1 MGVFNV
7 KNFTSHGFDKHM
19 YLCYNK
25 RMTLLEA
32 IFLGILQGLTEFLPI
47 SSSGH
52 LVLAQTFLGLKEPL
66 VFFDVMLHVGTLAA
80 VLVVYREAIGKLA
93 IGGVSTLADT
103 QFWRKPSTGFNASTE
118 LKFIW
123 LILLG
128 SIPTGV
134 IAVLFKTE
142 LESFFDEVRLVSI
155 MLILTG
161 VILQLPQLPRGNTQA
176 KTLRKQDE
184 GTSPLRAESLKTWH
198 APLIGIAQ
206 GCAITPGI
214 SRSGT
219 TISLALFLG
228 IPAKAAAEY
237 SFLLSIPAILGAVAL
252 KIRDV
257 GDTTIPLHIVG
268 AGMLAAFIVG
278 YIALRL
284 LLVVLNRGKFS
295 LFSYYCMALGLVSL
309 LIALIQ

>member
-1 MGVFNV
+1 
-7 KNFTSHGFDKHM
+7 
-19 YLCYNK
+19 
-25 RMTLLEA
+25 MTFLEA
-32 IFLGILQGLTEFLPI
+32 ILLGILQGLTEFLPV

-52 LVLAQTFLGLKEPL
+52 LVLAQQFLGLKEPL

-80 VLVVYREAIGKLA
+80 VLVAYRDAIWRLV
-93 IGGVSTLADT
+93 IGGLSALGDT
-103 QFWRKPSTGFNASTE
+103 QFWRKPRTTLNTSVE

-123 LILLG
+123 LILIG
-128 SIPTGV
+128 SIPTGI
-134 IAVLFKTE
+134 IAVVFKTQ
-142 LESFFDEVRLVSI
+142 LESFFDEVGLVSI

-161 VILQLPQLPRGNTQA
+161 VILQLPRLRRE
-176 KTLRKQDE
+176 KTDSPD
-184 GTSPLRAESLKTWH
+184 TSAEELKTWH

-228 IPAKAAAEY
+228 IPAKTAAEY

-257 GDTTIPLHIVG
+257 GDTTIPLYIVG
-268 AGMLAAFIVG
+268 TGMLASFIVG
-278 YIALRL
+278 YIALRF
-284 LLVVLNRGKFS
+284 LLVMLNRGKFS
-295 LFSYYCMALGLVSL
+295 MFSYYCVALGLTSL

>member
-1 MGVFNV
+1 
-7 KNFTSHGFDKHM
+7 
-19 YLCYNK
+19 
-25 RMTLLEA
+25 MTFLEA
-32 IFLGILQGLTEFLPI
+32 ILLGILQGLTEFLPV

-52 LVLAQTFLGLKEPL
+52 LVLAQQFLGLKEPL

-80 VLVVYREAIGKLA
+80 VLVAYRDAIGRLVV
-93 IGGVSTLADT
+93 GGLSALGNTQLWRHPSRTLNNSPD
-103 QFWRKPSTGFNASTE
+103 

-134 IAVLFKTE
+134 IAVVFKSE
-142 LESFFDEVRLVSI
+142 LESFFDEVRLVSV

-161 VILQLPQLPRGNTQA
+161 AILQLPRFRQEKADNHENSGHH
-176 KTLRKQDE
+176 
-184 GTSPLRAESLKTWH
+184 LKTWH

-228 IPAKAAAEY
+228 IPAKTAAEY
-237 SFLLSIPAILGAVAL
+237 SFLLSIPAILGAVVL
-252 KIRDV
+252 KVRDV
-257 GDTTIPLHIVG
+257 GDTAIPLHIVG
-268 AGMLAAFIVG
+268 GGMLASFIVG
-278 YIALRL
+278 YIALRF

-295 LFSYYCMALGLVSL
+295 VFSYYCIALGVVSL

>member
-1 MGVFNV
+1 MALIPAKIALASQYF
-7 KNFTSHGFDKHM
+7 K
-19 YLCYNK
+19 CYNN
-25 RMTLLEA
+25 RMTFLEA
-32 IFLGILQGLTEFLPI
+32 ILLGILQGLTEFLPV

-52 LVLAQTFLGLKEPL
+52 LVLAQQFLGLKEPL

-80 VLVVYREAIGKLA
+80 VLVVYRDAIGRLA
-93 IGGVSTLADT
+93 IGGLSALGNT
-103 QFWRKPSTGFNASTE
+103 QFWQQPKATLNTSAE
-118 LKFIW
+118 LKFIS

-128 SIPTGV
+128 SIPTGI
-134 IAVLFKTE
+134 IAVVFKTQ

-161 VILQLPQLPRGNTQA
+161 VILQLPRLRRA
-176 KTLRKQDE
+176 KADSPD
-184 GTSPLRAESLKTWH
+184 TSTGELKTWH

-228 IPAKAAAEY
+228 IPAKTAAEY
-237 SFLLSIPAILGAVAL
+237 SFLLSIPAVLGAVAL
-252 KIRDV
+252 KIRDI
-257 GDTTIPLHIVG
+257 GDTTIPFHIVG
-268 AGMLAAFIVG
+268 TGMLASFIVG
-278 YIALRL
+278 YIALRF
-284 LLVVLNRGKFS
+284 LLVILNRGKFS
-295 LFSYYCMALGLVSL
+295 LFSYYCIALGLTSL

>member
-1 MGVFNV
+1 
-7 KNFTSHGFDKHM
+7 
-19 YLCYNK
+19 
-25 RMTLLEA
+25 MTFFEA
-32 IFLGILQGLTEFLPI
+32 ILLGILQGLTEFLPV

-52 LVLAQTFLGLKEPL
+52 LVLAQQFLGLKEPL

-80 VLVVYREAIGKLA
+80 VLVVYRDAIKRLV
-93 IGGVSTLADT
+93 IGGLSTLGDKEL
-103 QFWRKPSTGFNASTE
+103 WRQPRETLNSSAE
-118 LKFIW
+118 LKFIG

-128 SIPTGV
+128 SIPTGI

-161 VILQLPQLPRGNTQA
+161 VILQLPR
-176 KTLRKQDE
+176 LRREKADNPVGQ
-184 GTSPLRAESLKTWH
+184 LKTWH

-228 IPAKAAAEY
+228 IPAKTAAEY

-257 GDTTIPLHIVG
+257 GDTTVPLHIVG
-268 AGMLAAFIVG
+268 TGMIASFIVG
-278 YIALRL
+278 YIALRF
-284 LLVVLNRGKFS
+284 LLVILNRGKFS
-295 LFSYYCMALGLVSL
+295 VFSYYCIALGLTSL

>member
-1 MGVFNV
+1 
-7 KNFTSHGFDKHM
+7 
-19 YLCYNK
+19 
-25 RMTLLEA
+25 MTFLEA
-32 IFLGILQGLTEFLPI
+32 ILLGILQGLTEFLPV

-52 LVLAQTFLGLKEPL
+52 LVLAQQFLGLQEPL

-80 VLVVYREAIGKLA
+80 VLVAYRDAIKRLV
-93 IGGVSTLADT
+93 IGGLSTLGDT
-103 QFWRKPSTGFNASTE
+103 QFWRQPRAMLNTSAE
-118 LKFIW
+118 VKFIG

-128 SIPTGV
+128 SIPTGI
-134 IAVLFKTE
+134 IAVLFKTQ
-142 LESFFDEVRLVSI
+142 LESLFDEVRLVSI

-161 VILQLPQLPRGNTQA
+161 FILQLPR
-176 KTLRKQDE
+176 LRREKADNPAGQ
-184 GTSPLRAESLKTWH
+184 LKTWH

-219 TISLALFLG
+219 TISLGLFLG
-228 IPAKAAAEY
+228 IPAKTAAEY

-257 GDTTIPLHIVG
+257 GDTTVPLHIVG
-268 AGMLAAFIVG
+268 TGMLASFIVG
-278 YIALRL
+278 YIALRF
-284 LLVVLNRGKFS
+284 LLVILNRGKFS
-295 LFSYYCMALGLVSL
+295 VFSYYCIALGLTSL

>member
-1 MGVFNV
+1 
-7 KNFTSHGFDKHM
+7 
-19 YLCYNK
+19 
-25 RMTLLEA
+25 MTFLEA
-32 IFLGILQGLTEFLPI
+32 VLLGILQGLTEFLPV

-80 VLVVYREAIGKLA
+80 VLVVYRDAIWKLTA
-93 IGGVSTLADT
+93 GGLSTLTDI
-103 QFWRKPSTGFNASTE
+103 QFWRKPKSTFNASTD

-123 LILLG
+123 LILIG

-142 LESFFDEVRLVSI
+142 LESFFHEVRLVSV

-161 VILQLPQLPRGNTQA
+161 VILQLPR
-176 KTLRKQDE
+176 LRKQEMDNSDTPS
-184 GTSPLRAESLKTWH
+184 GKLRTWH

-228 IPAKAAAEY
+228 IPAKTAAEY
-237 SFLLSIPAILGAVAL
+237 SFLLSIPAILGAVVL
-252 KIRDV
+252 KIRDI
-257 GDTTIPLHIVG
+257 GETTIPFYIVA
-268 AGMLAAFIVG
+268 AGTLAAFIVG
-278 YIALRL
+278 YVALRL

-295 LFSYYCMALGLVSL
+295 LFSYYCVALGLVSL

>member
-1 MGVFNV
+1 
-7 KNFTSHGFDKHM
+7 
-19 YLCYNK
+19 
-25 RMTLLEA
+25 MTFLEA
-32 IFLGILQGLTEFLPI
+32 ILLGILQGLTEFLPI

-52 LVLAQTFLGLKEPL
+52 LVLAQTFLGLNEPL

-80 VLVVYREAIGKLA
+80 VLVVYRDAIWKLTT
-93 IGGVSTLADT
+93 GGLSTLTDT
-103 QFWRKPSTGFNASTE
+103 QFWRQPGSTFNASRE
-118 LKFIW
+118 LRFIG

-128 SIPTGV
+128 SIPTGL

-142 LESFFDEVRLVSI
+142 LESFFHEVRLVSV

-161 VILQLPQLPRGNTQA
+161 IILQLPR
-176 KTLRKQDE
+176 LRKQEVDNADTPT
-184 GTSPLRAESLKTWH
+184 GKLRAWH

-228 IPAKAAAEY
+228 IPAKTAAEY
-237 SFLLSIPAILGAVAL
+237 SFLLSIPAILGAVVL
-252 KIRDV
+252 KIRDIEE
-257 GDTTIPLHIVG
+257 TTIPFYIVG

-295 LFSYYCMALGLVSL
+295 LFSYYCIALGLISL
-309 LIALIQ
+309 LVALIQ

>member
-1 MGVFNV
+1 
-7 KNFTSHGFDKHM
+7 
-19 YLCYNK
+19 
-25 RMTLLEA
+25 MTFLEA

-52 LVLAQTFLGLKEPL
+52 LVLAQTYLGLKESL
-66 VFFDVMLHVGTLAA
+66 VFFDVMVHVGTLAA
-80 VLVVYREAIGKLA
+80 VLVVYRDAIWKLTT
-93 IGGVSTLADT
+93 GGLSTLTDT
-103 QFWRKPSTGFNASTE
+103 QFWRKPGAGLNTSAE
-118 LKFIW
+118 LKFIS
-123 LILLG
+123 LILFG

-142 LESFFDEVRLVSI
+142 LESLFHEVHLVSI

-161 VILQLPQLPRGNTQA
+161 AILQLPR
-176 KTLRKQDE
+176 LRKQEMDDHDDPT
-184 GTSPLRAESLKTWH
+184 GKLKTWH

-228 IPAKAAAEY
+228 IPAKTAAEY
-237 SFLLSIPAILGAVAL
+237 SFLLSIPAILGAVVL

-257 GDTTIPLHIVG
+257 GDTSVPLHIMG
-268 AGMLAAFIVG
+268 TGMLASFIVG
-278 YIALRL
+278 YIALRF
-284 LLVVLNRGKFS
+284 LLVMLNRGKFS
-295 LFSYYCMALGLVSL
+295 VFSYYCIALGLTSL

>member
-1 MGVFNV
+1 
-7 KNFTSHGFDKHM
+7 
-19 YLCYNK
+19 
-25 RMTLLEA
+25 MTFLEA
-32 IFLGILQGLTEFLPI
+32 ILLGILQGLTEFLPV

-52 LVLAQTFLGLKEPL
+52 LVLAQQFLGLKEPL

-80 VLVVYREAIGKLA
+80 VLVAYREAIGRLVK
-93 IGGVSTLADT
+93 GGFSAVKDPR
-103 QFWRKPSTGFNASTE
+103 FWRQPKATLNTSAE

-128 SIPTGV
+128 SIPTGI
-134 IAVLFKTE
+134 IAVVFKTQ
-142 LESFFDEVRLVSI
+142 LESFFDEVRLVSV

-161 VILQLPQLPRGNTQA
+161 VILQLPR
-176 KTLRKQDE
+176 LRKEKTENPDDPTE
-184 GTSPLRAESLKTWH
+184 KLKAWH

-228 IPAKAAAEY
+228 IPAKIAAEY

-252 KIRDV
+252 KIRDL
-257 GDTTIPLHIVG
+257 GDTAIPLHIVG
-268 AGMLAAFIVG
+268 AGMLASFIVG
-278 YIALRL
+278 YIALRF

-295 LFSYYCMALGLVSL
+295 VFSYYCVALGVTAL

>member
-1 MGVFNV
+1 
-7 KNFTSHGFDKHM
+7 
-19 YLCYNK
+19 
-25 RMTLLEA
+25 MTLLEA
-32 IFLGILQGLTEFLPI
+32 ILLGILQGLTEFLPI

-52 LVLAQTFLGLKEPL
+52 LVLAQQFLGLKEPL

-93 IGGVSTLADT
+93 IGGVSTLVDT
-103 QFWRKPSTGFNASTE
+103 QFWRKPSSTFNTSAE

-161 VILQLPQLPRGNTQA
+161 VILQLPR
-176 KTLRKQDE
+176 LRRQDVDSSD
-184 GTSPLRAESLKTWH
+184 TSTRKLKTWH
-198 APLIGIAQ
+198 APFIGIAQ
-206 GCAITPGI
+206 GFAITPGI

-228 IPAKAAAEY
+228 IPAKTAAEY
-237 SFLLSIPAILGAVAL
+237 SFLLSIPAILGAVVL
-252 KIRDV
+252 KSRDV
-257 GDTTIPLHIVG
+257 GDTTISLYIVG
-268 AGMLAAFIVG
+268 AGMLASFIVG
-278 YIALRL
+278 YIALRF

-295 LFSYYCMALGLVSL
+295 LFSYYCIALGLVSL

>member
-1 MGVFNV
+1 
-7 KNFTSHGFDKHM
+7 
-19 YLCYNK
+19 
-25 RMTLLEA
+25 MTFLEA

-52 LVLAQTFLGLKEPL
+52 LVLAQQFLGLKEPL

-93 IGGVSTLADT
+93 VGGVSTLANT
-103 QFWRKPSTGFNASTE
+103 QFWRKPRAVFDTSNE

-161 VILQLPQLPRGNTQA
+161 VILQLPR
-176 KTLRKQDE
+176 LRRQNVE
-184 GTSPLRAESLKTWH
+184 GSGTPGSELKAWH

-228 IPAKAAAEY
+228 IPAKTAAEY
-237 SFLLSIPAILGAVAL
+237 SFLLSIPAILGAVVL

-295 LFSYYCMALGLVSL
+295 LFSYYCIALGLVSL

>member
-1 MGVFNV
+1 
-7 KNFTSHGFDKHM
+7 
-19 YLCYNK
+19 
-25 RMTLLEA
+25 MTFLEA
-32 IFLGILQGLTEFLPI
+32 ILLGIIQGLTEFLPI

-52 LVLAQTFLGLKEPL
+52 LVLAQQFLGLKEPL

-93 IGGVSTLADT
+93 IGGLSTLGNS
-103 QFWRKPSTGFNASTE
+103 QFWREPRTIFNTSTE

-128 SIPTGV
+128 TIPTGV
-134 IAVLFKTE
+134 IAVLFKSE
-142 LESFFDEVRLVSI
+142 LESFFHEVRLVSI

-161 VILQLPQLPRGNTQA
+161 VILQLPRLRTQDA
-176 KTLRKQDE
+176 DGSDDSTDK
-184 GTSPLRAESLKTWH
+184 LKTWH
-198 APLIGIAQ
+198 APLIGIVQ

-228 IPAKAAAEY
+228 IPAKTAAEY
-237 SFLLSIPAILGAVAL
+237 SFLLSIPAILGAVVL

-257 GDTTIPLHIVG
+257 GDTTIPLYIVG
-268 AGMLAAFIVG
+268 AGMLASFIVG

-295 LFSYYCMALGLVSL
+295 LFSYYCIALGLVSL

>member
-1 MGVFNV
+1 
-7 KNFTSHGFDKHM
+7 
-19 YLCYNK
+19 
-25 RMTLLEA
+25 MTFLEA

-52 LVLAQTFLGLKEPL
+52 LVLAQTFLGLEEPL

-80 VLVVYREAIGKLA
+80 VLVVYREAIGKLV

-103 QFWRKPSTGFNASTE
+103 QFWRKPSAGFNTSTE

-142 LESFFDEVRLVSI
+142 LESFFHEVRLVSL

-161 VILQLPQLPRGNTQA
+161 VILQLPRLRRQDVGTGLP
-176 KTLRKQDE
+176 
-184 GTSPLRAESLKTWH
+184 SPYTTEKLKTWH

-228 IPAKAAAEY
+228 IPAKTAAEY

-257 GDTTIPLHIVG
+257 GDTTIPLYIVG

-295 LFSYYCMALGLVSL
+295 LFSYYCIALGLVSL

>member
-1 MGVFNV
+1 
-7 KNFTSHGFDKHM
+7 
-19 YLCYNK
+19 
-25 RMTLLEA
+25 MTFLEA
-32 IFLGILQGLTEFLPI
+32 ILLGIIQGLTEFLPI

-52 LVLAQTFLGLKEPL
+52 LVLAQQFLGLKEPL

-93 IGGVSTLADT
+93 IGGLSTLGNS
-103 QFWRKPSTGFNASTE
+103 QFWREPRTIFNTSTE

-128 SIPTGV
+128 TIPTGV
-134 IAVLFKTE
+134 IAVLFKSE
-142 LESFFDEVRLVSI
+142 LESFFHEVRLVSI

-161 VILQLPQLPRGNTQA
+161 VILQLPR
-176 KTLRKQDE
+176 LRKQEVKNSDDP
-184 GTSPLRAESLKTWH
+184 TDKLKTWH

-228 IPAKAAAEY
+228 IPAKTAAEY
-237 SFLLSIPAILGAVAL
+237 SFLLSIPAILGAVVL

-268 AGMLAAFIVG
+268 AGMLASFIVG
-278 YIALRL
+278 YIALRF

-295 LFSYYCMALGLVSL
+295 LFSYYCIALGLVSL

>member
-1 MGVFNV
+1 
-7 KNFTSHGFDKHM
+7 
-19 YLCYNK
+19 
-25 RMTLLEA
+25 MTLLEA
-32 IFLGILQGLTEFLPI
+32 ILLGILQGLTEFLPI

-80 VLVVYREAIGKLA
+80 VLVVYREAIGKLV

-103 QFWRKPSTGFNASTE
+103 QFWRKPSAGFNASTE

-142 LESFFDEVRLVSI
+142 LESFFHEVRLVSI

-161 VILQLPQLPRGNTQA
+161 IILQLPR
-176 KTLRKQDE
+176 LRRQDVDSSDASTE
-184 GTSPLRAESLKTWH
+184 KLKAWH

-228 IPAKAAAEY
+228 IPAKTAAEY

-257 GDTTIPLHIVG
+257 GDTTIPLYIVG

-278 YIALRL
+278 YIALQL

-295 LFSYYCMALGLVSL
+295 LFSYYCIALGLVSL

>member
-1 MGVFNV
+1 
-7 KNFTSHGFDKHM
+7 
-19 YLCYNK
+19 
-25 RMTLLEA
+25 MTFLEA

-80 VLVVYREAIGKLA
+80 VFVVYREAIGKLA
-93 IGGVSTLADT
+93 IGGVSTLVDA
-103 QFWRKPSTGFNASTE
+103 QFWRKPSAAFNASTE
-118 LKFIW
+118 LKFIS

-134 IAVLFKTE
+134 IAVLFKDQ
-142 LESFFDEVRLVSI
+142 LESFFHEVELVSI

-161 VILQLPQLPRGNTQA
+161 LILQLPR
-176 KTLRKQDE
+176 LRKRDVASSE
-184 GTSPLRAESLKTWH
+184 LKTWH
-198 APLIGIAQ
+198 AQLVGIAQ

-228 IPAKAAAEY
+228 VPAKTAAEY
-237 SFLLSIPAILGAVAL
+237 SFLLSIPAIIGAVVL

-257 GDTTIPLHIVG
+257 GDTTIPLYIVA

-278 YIALRL
+278 YLALRL
-284 LLVVLNRGKFS
+284 LLAVLNRGKFS
-295 LFSYYCMALGLVSL
+295 LFSYYCIVLGAVSL

>member
-1 MGVFNV
+1 
-7 KNFTSHGFDKHM
+7 
-19 YLCYNK
+19 
-25 RMTLLEA
+25 MTFLEA
-32 IFLGILQGLTEFLPI
+32 ILLGILQGLTEFLPV

-52 LVLAQTFLGLKEPL
+52 LVLAQQFLGLKEPL

-80 VLVVYREAIGKLA
+80 VLVVYRDTIKQLVMGGLSEGIALGSRLLAFRNLGKSAQSVAVANDCNPQNDLPTTDCRPLTA
-93 IGGVSTLADT
+93 T
-103 QFWRKPSTGFNASTE
+103 
-118 LKFIW
+118 KFIG

-128 SIPTGV
+128 SMPTGI
-134 IAVLFKTE
+134 IAVMFKTQ
-142 LESFFDEVRLVSI
+142 LESFFEEVRIVSI

-161 VILQLPQLPRGNTQA
+161 AILQLPRLRRKNTESSDDSAGQLKA
-176 KTLRKQDE
+176 
-184 GTSPLRAESLKTWH
+184 WH

-228 IPAKAAAEY
+228 IPAKTAAEY

-252 KIRDV
+252 KIRDLE
-257 GDTTIPLHIVG
+257 DTTIAIHIVCG
-268 AGMLAAFIVG
+268 GMLAAFLIG
-278 YIALRL
+278 YIALRF

-295 LFSYYCMALGLVSL
+295 HFSYYCIILGLTSL

>member
-1 MGVFNV
+1 
-7 KNFTSHGFDKHM
+7 
-19 YLCYNK
+19 
-25 RMTLLEA
+25 MTFLEA
-32 IFLGILQGLTEFLPI
+32 ILLGILQGLTEFLPV

-52 LVLAQTFLGLKEPL
+52 LVLAQQFLGLKEPL

-80 VLVVYREAIGKLA
+80 VLVAYRNAIGRLVV
-93 IGGVSTLADT
+93 GGVSAVGDT
-103 QFWRKPSTGFNASTE
+103 QFWRQPRATLHTSTE

-128 SIPTGV
+128 SISTGI
-134 IAVLFKTE
+134 IAVVFKTQ
-142 LESFFDEVRLVSI
+142 LESFFDEIRIVSI

-161 VILQLPQLPRGNTQA
+161 VILQLPR
-176 KTLRKQDE
+176 LRRKHTDNPTE
-184 GTSPLRAESLKTWH
+184 NLKTWH

-228 IPAKAAAEY
+228 IPAKTAAEY

-268 AGMLAAFIVG
+268 AGMIASFIVG
-278 YIALRL
+278 YIALRF
-284 LLVVLNRGKFS
+284 LLVILNRGKFS
-295 LFSYYCMALGLVSL
+295 VFSYYCIALGLTSL

>member
-1 MGVFNV
+1 MVREQTRR
-7 KNFTSHGFDKHM
+7 KLTS
-19 YLCYNK
+19 LCYKIVLAARQIKCYNNYT
-25 RMTLLEA
+25 MTFLEA
-32 IFLGILQGLTEFLPI
+32 ILLGILQGLTEFLPV

-52 LVLAQTFLGLKEPL
+52 LVLAQQFLGLKEPL

-80 VLVVYREAIGKLA
+80 VLVAYREAIRKLVV
-93 IGGVSTLADT
+93 GGFSALGDS
-103 QFWRKPSTGFNASTE
+103 QLWRHPRRTINTTPE
-118 LKFIW
+118 LKFIS

-134 IAVLFKTE
+134 IAVVFKTQ
-142 LESFFDEVRLVSI
+142 LESFFEEVRIVSV

-161 VILQLPQLPRGNTQA
+161 AILQLPR
-176 KTLRKQDE
+176 LRRQQVDTPE
-184 GTSPLRAESLKTWH
+184 DASAGLKTWH

-228 IPAKAAAEY
+228 IPAKTAAEY
-237 SFLLSIPAILGAVAL
+237 SFLLSIPAILGAVVL
-252 KIRDV
+252 KVRDIA
-257 GDTTIPLHIVG
+257 DTAIPLHTLG
-268 AGMLAAFIVG
+268 GGMLASFIVG
-278 YIALRL
+278 YIALRF

-295 LFSYYCMALGLVSL
+295 LFSYYCIALGVVSL

>member
-1 MGVFNV
+1 
-7 KNFTSHGFDKHM
+7 
-19 YLCYNK
+19 
-25 RMTLLEA
+25 MTFLEA
-32 IFLGILQGLTEFLPI
+32 ILLGILQGLTEFLPI

-52 LVLAQTFLGLKEPL
+52 LVLAQQFLGLKEPL

-80 VLVVYREAIGKLA
+80 VLVVYREAIGKLV
-93 IGGVSTLADT
+93 IGGVSALADT
-103 QFWRKPSTGFNASTE
+103 QFWRKPSAGFNASTE

-128 SIPTGV
+128 TIPTGV

-142 LESFFDEVRLVSI
+142 LESFFDEVRLVSL

-161 VILQLPQLPRGNTQA
+161 VILQLPR
-176 KTLRKQDE
+176 LRKQGVGSSDAS
-184 GTSPLRAESLKTWH
+184 TDSLKAWH
-198 APLIGIAQ
+198 APLIGISQ

-228 IPAKAAAEY
+228 IPAKTAAEY

-257 GDTTIPLHIVG
+257 GDTTIPLYIVG

-295 LFSYYCMALGLVSL
+295 LFSYYCIALGLVSL